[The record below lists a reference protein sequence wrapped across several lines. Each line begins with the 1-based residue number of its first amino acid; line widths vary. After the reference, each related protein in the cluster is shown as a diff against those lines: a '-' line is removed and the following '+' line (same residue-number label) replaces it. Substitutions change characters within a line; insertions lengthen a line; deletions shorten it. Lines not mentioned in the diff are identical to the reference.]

1 MSSLGS
7 INNSIQS
14 PTIPVVAS
22 EKTIR
27 KTVHNH
33 QVQKEIIYNVYNVL
47 VLHSMVSNSML
58 QPMESRLD
66 KRDSFVFIITCTT
79 VLIILSCLLMVNSL
93 IILFFLTT
101 TITTTDQWT
110 IDL

>member
-7 INNSIQS
+7 INSIKS

-22 EKTIR
+22 EKTSR
-27 KTVHNH
+27 KIMHNH
-33 QVQKEIIYNVYNVL
+33 QVQKEIIYNVL

-66 KRDSFVFIITCTT
+66 RRDSFVFIITCTT
-79 VLIILSCLLMVNSL
+79 VLIFLSCLLMVNAL